1 MHAWM
6 SMGNPG
12 ANTKGLGSR
21 NVLFPW
27 KLQTSALQISNLNA
41 LADVIQ
47 KSQSNA
53 DSCYTDSAGKYRKVD
68 AHEFV
73 QGN

>member
-21 NVLFPW
+21 NMLFPW
-27 KLQTSALQISNLNA
+27 KLQTSALQISNLKIISD
-41 LADVIQ
+41 LKFQISDYSDL
-47 KSQSNA
+47 KSQRPCRRHPEVA
-53 DSCYTDSAGKYRKVD
+53 V
-68 AHEFV
+68 
-73 QGN
+73 